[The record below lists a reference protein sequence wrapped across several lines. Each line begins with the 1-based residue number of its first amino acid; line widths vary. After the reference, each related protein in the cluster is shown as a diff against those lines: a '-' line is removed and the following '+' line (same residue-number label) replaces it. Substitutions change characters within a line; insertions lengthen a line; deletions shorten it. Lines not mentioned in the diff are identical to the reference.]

1 MERKLPSETGSLLQS
16 YGAFIN
22 SDNDTMERRLDVAKI
37 LIKTSLKD
45 SIKKKLIVIEGVF
58 NRV

>member
-1 MERKLPSETGSLLQS
+1 
-16 YGAFIN
+16 
-22 SDNDTMERRLDVAKI
+22 MERRLDVAKI